1 MGHRKLYTAR
11 PDLTCFSNP
20 CLQFRIYLGLLQ
32 QVPGPVKEAVPDAA
46 ADVAADA
53 RSDDSDTD
61 EDDAESSGDQ
71 DVVNRLE
78 SFLNNPELCMKIFF
92 SSYFR
97 EKGLVW

>member
-1 MGHRKLYTAR
+1 M
-11 PDLTCFSNP
+11 PD
-20 CLQFRIYLGLLQ
+20 
-32 QVPGPVKEAVPDAA
+32 
-46 ADVAADA
+46 AADA

-61 EDDAESSGDQ
+61 EDDVDTSGDQ

-78 SFLNNPELCMKIFF
+78 SFLNDPELCMKIFF